1 VIEALAEIER
11 NRDLLMQRWR
21 KIHGDA

>member
-1 VIEALAEIER
+1 VVEALAEIER

-21 KIHGDA
+21 NIHGDA